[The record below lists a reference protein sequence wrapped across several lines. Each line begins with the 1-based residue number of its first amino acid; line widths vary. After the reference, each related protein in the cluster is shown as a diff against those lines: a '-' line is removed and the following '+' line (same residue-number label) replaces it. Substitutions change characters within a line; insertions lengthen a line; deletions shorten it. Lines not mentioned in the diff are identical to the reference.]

1 MTHVRHS
8 GVPFT
13 RHIDRLVFTI
23 RERILRGEFDA
34 GERLTELGLVPLL
47 GASRTPIRLALE
59 RLLHD
64 GLLDALPAGG
74 FRVRSFAVAEILDAI
89 ELRGVLEGTAARFA
103 AERLQALED
112 LSPLKML
119 LREAILE
126 RPITV
131 ETFARYLERNDR
143 FHRELWR
150 LANSPPLF
158 RALERTSKVPF
169 AGPAALVF
177 TDADLDEGTALLAA
191 EHHRALVDAI
201 EHREGARAEAL
212 AREHSRIARRNL
224 QLALERKDVMG
235 RFPGAALI
243 AL

>member
-131 ETFARYLERNDR
+131 ETFARYPRTERSVSSR
-143 FHRELWR
+143 TVAAREQ
-150 LANSPPLF
+150 S
-158 RALERTSKVPF
+158 
-169 AGPAALVF
+169 AALSGPRKNQQGAVCR
-177 TDADLDEGTALLAA
+177 TRRARL
-191 EHHRALVDAI
+191 HRC
-201 EHREGARAEAL
+201 R
-212 AREHSRIARRNL
+212 SR
-224 QLALERKDVMG
+224 
-235 RFPGAALI
+235 
-243 AL
+243 